1 MNIKKRVLFRS
12 SRGLTGGSAGF
23 TLIELLVVIAI
34 IGILAAVV
42 LASVGSARTKGA
54 EASVKTQMANIRSA
68 AELYSANNTN
78 SYAGVCTADSAAANP
93 GVNTMITSAA
103 TAIGGTTVVI
113 YNGTM
118 GTNPPQVAEGATELV
133 CADADGGWVAQAPLS
148 AGNGYWCADSSGSS
162 KPEVDVLPAAATSCT

>member
-113 YNGTM
+113 YNDEM
-118 GTNPPQVAEGATELV
+118 GTASHLIEGATELV
-133 CADADGGWVAQAPLS
+133 CADADGGWGAQAP
-148 AGNGYWCADSSGSS
+148 
-162 KPEVDVLPAAATSCT
+162 

>member
-103 TAIGGTTVVI
+103 TAIGGTTVVV
-113 YNGTM
+113 YNDEM
-118 GTNPPQVAEGATELV
+118 GTASHLVEGDTELV
-133 CADADGGWVAQAPLS
+133 CADAEAGWVAQAPL
-148 AGNGYWCADSSGSS
+148 ATGNGYWCADSSGSS
-162 KPEVDVLPAAATSCT
+162 KAEAAVLPAAATSCT